1 MEKYEKNKESGNV
14 LFLILIAVALFAA
27 LSYAVT
33 QSSRSGGSGTDEES
47 NLINSS
53 VMTQYPAALRTA
65 ILRMSISGGVDATL
79 IEFNPP
85 SDIDN
90 CQEFG
95 ADNEHRHCLFSP
107 DGGGATHQ
115 EGWVF
120 NRNNQV
126 EGIGSSTGNDT
137 PTASTGD
144 LIAFFETSLGICEKV
159 HDELG
164 LGDIPDYTAKSLD
177 VDTQQVY
184 DGSALETF
192 TAGNTIGSVSG
203 TGDVLEGQPFG
214 CFEESADVYYYYHT
228 LAER

>member
-85 SDIDN
+85 SDSDN
-90 CQEFG
+90 CQDFG
-95 ADNEHRHCLFSP
+95 ADDEHRHCLFSP
-107 DGGGATHQ
+107 DGGGATYQ

-120 NRNNQV
+120 NRNNQID
-126 EGIGSSTGNDT
+126 GIGSTT
-137 PTASTGD
+137 TAEAPDAENAD
-144 LIAFFETSLGICEKV
+144 LIAFFQTSQGICEKV

-164 LGDIPDYTAKSLD
+164 LGAIPTETGID
-177 VDTQQVY
+177 VTTQQVNS
-184 DGSALETF
+184 DGSGSGLEGF
-192 TAGNTIGSVSG
+192 TQASTIGVQASSG
-203 TGDVLEGQPFG
+203 EVLEGQPFG
-214 CFEESADVYYYYHT
+214 CFLQGDYYYYHT

>member
-1 MEKYEKNKESGNV
+1 MERNEKNRESGNV

-85 SDIDN
+85 SDSDN
-90 CQEFG
+90 CQDFG
-95 ADNEHRHCLFSP
+95 ADDEHSHCLFSP
-107 DGGGATHQ
+107 DGGGATFQ
-115 EGWVF
+115 DGWVF
-120 NRNNQV
+120 NRNNQID
-126 EGIGSSTGNDT
+126 GIGSSTGDDT
-137 PTASTGD
+137 PTAATGD

-164 LGDIPDYTAKSLD
+164 LGDIPDYSAKTID
-177 VDTQQVY
+177 VSTQQVY
-184 DGSALETF
+184 DTSSGSIEPF
-192 TAGNTIGSVSG
+192 SSGGDTI
-203 TGDVLEGQPFG
+203 
-214 CFEESADVYYYYHT
+214 
-228 LAER
+228 